1 MHARIDCTKCRKKLL
16 DEAYTQYLKHEY
28 DIFESTVDSA
38 TTLAIATV
46 LAVMERRGKDKQYIH
61 DLYEEMRLVLAM
73 PTVFGKQIKMEEVCD
88 RFAKEYDI
96 DWDKLE
102 LHYEDWD
109 AFLKRAMK

>member
-1 MHARIDCTKCRKKLL
+1 MKARINCTRCRKEML
-16 DEAYTQYLKHEY
+16 DEAYKQYLKHEY

-46 LAVMERRGKDKQYIH
+46 LSVMERRGKSKEYIH

-73 PTVFGKQIKMEEVCD
+73 PKVFGKEIKMEEVCD
-88 RFAKEYDI
+88 RFSKEYDI
-96 DWDKLE
+96 DWNKLE
-102 LHYEDWD
+102 LHYEDWE